1 MNNNNILDI
10 SEIYKVFGEHK
21 NNMVQTQGISM
32 DDIVKQYARLF
43 KNILKGYNE
52 LMFDNL
58 LWHVMK
64 FTEQTIE
71 ISEFSISPRRIY
83 QIVDYVYHEKT
94 WRYPAQP
101 HRKRLQKVFI
111 EPGYPSNLY
120 KEYVKK
126 TKMLRIR
133 NAFLM
138 CKNLGVELNTDNL
151 ITQYAL
157 LNNKI
162 KKSEINDGQLTKI
175 QKSEF
180 KKLLDEM
187 LANKNNPEWKGII
200 EVPVRKKQDTT
211 IRKKQNTETRKNH
224 KEWMDKLK
232 ELMSKEGNID
242 YQYFCDLYRGLIELP
257 ERKAF
262 NKYKIKIKKNWK

>member
-1 MNNNNILDI
+1 
-10 SEIYKVFGEHK
+10 
-21 NNMVQTQGISM
+21 
-32 DDIVKQYARLF
+32 
-43 KNILKGYNE
+43 
-52 LMFDNL
+52 
-58 LWHVMK
+58 
-64 FTEQTIE
+64 
-71 ISEFSISPRRIY
+71 
-83 QIVDYVYHEKT
+83 
-94 WRYPAQP
+94 
-101 HRKRLQKVFI
+101 
-111 EPGYPSNLY
+111 
-120 KEYVKK
+120 
-126 TKMLRIR
+126 
-133 NAFLM
+133 M